1 MKLTGKISSGSESL
15 PSANVYVSDSS
26 GKITSANKGTYS
38 NMDGIYSIE
47 VSPSDYVTASF
58 VGYPKK
64 TVKASDICF
73 LSKNSCNFDFKL
85 ESSGNALDELIITA
99 DKDGSKKPCDTKCK
113 TKKIVIASGIG
124 LAVIIIGVL
133 IYKKVKN

>member
-1 MKLTGKISSGSESL
+1 MKLTGKILSGSDSL

-26 GKITSANKGTYS
+26 GKITSANKGTYA

-47 VSPSDYVTASF
+47 VSPSDYITASF

-64 TVKASDICF
+64 TVKASEIC
-73 LSKNSCNFDFKL
+73 SKNSCNFDFKL
-85 ESSGNALDELIITA
+85 DSSGSALSELIITA
-99 DKDGSKKPCDTKCK
+99 DKKKPCDTKCK
-113 TKKIVIASGIG
+113 TKRIVIASGIG
-124 LAVIIIGVL
+124 LAIIVIGVL